1 MATGLLNRLFT
12 ITEYHAMIDNG
23 ILTENDRVELI
34 KGEIV
39 YMSPIGR
46 RHAAQVKRIAEVLYR
61 YLLGRVTIGVQD
73 PVELDNHSEP
83 LPDIS
88 LLQRRGDF
96 YQSAHP
102 QPEDILLLVEV
113 ADTTAETDKAV
124 EITLYAENNIVEVW
138 LVDINAQSVEVYRE
152 PSGNGYQRIQRLQRG
167 QTLSILAL
175 PDIEMTVDEVLG
187 EGMLT

>member
-1 MATGLLNRLFT
+1 MTTGLLKRLFT
-12 ITEYHAMIDNG
+12 IKEYHAIMENG

-46 RHAAQVKRIAEVLYR
+46 RHAAQVKRIVELLYR

-73 PVELDNHSEP
+73 PIELDNNSEP

-96 YQSAHP
+96 YESKHP

-113 ADTTAETDKAV
+113 ADTTAETDQAV
-124 EITLYAENNIVEVW
+124 KIPLYAENNIAEVW

-152 PSGNGYQRIQRLQRG
+152 PSGNGYQSIQRLQRG
-167 QTLSILAL
+167 ETLSILAL
-175 PDIEMTVDEVLG
+175 PDIEMSVDEVLG
-187 EGMLT
+187 